1 MTVLQIV
8 KGLIGEEDVSW
19 GDSDTTFTR
28 QIHTGGTTTIHYIDS
43 KSIPANT
50 LGGYIDTYLHTQH
63 TDTGTTSTTFIINS
77 SAAEYVVLSST
88 GQTAAITFTFPTSGS
103 QALVGADDLSSTAA
117 GEGASTIGIEDS
129 AGNFTATD
137 VETALAE
144 LAVSVAGQT
153 EFRGYK
159 RGFKLGYST
168 TTAITIA
175 AGMWDH
181 RGTTNQN
188 VYTASQLTFT
198 LGSAG
203 SNSGSTNLG
212 ASQLHYIY
220 IDDSAVV
227 TAGTALLTAT
237 EFLNSTTAP
246 AWSNAKCGWYN
257 GNDRCVGAIR
267 TDGSSHIVEFF
278 VRSNN
283 FYAYTPAGALTAY
296 SSAAA
301 PVAWTDLDLSGS
313 IPIFC
318 TGVTLSIYS
327 AASTRFYFRI
337 KDASVMSSA
346 ISTYAADTYDA
357 VTVYTNASQVVEW
370 SASAGSVT
378 VLYVFGYYIDEL

>member
-19 GDSDTTFTR
+19 GDSDTTFSR
-28 QIHTGGTTTIHYIDS
+28 QTHTGGSTTIHYIDS

-50 LGGYIDTYLHTQH
+50 LGGVIDTHLHTQN
-63 TDTGTTSTTFIINS
+63 TDTGTTATTFVINSGGNSATLSSAGLAGDRTYTFPLTAQALAGASNLASTSASYGASMVGIQDSTGNFSSTT
-77 SAAEYVVLSST
+77 V
-88 GQTAAITFTFPTSGS
+88 
-103 QALVGADDLSSTAA
+103 
-117 GEGASTIGIEDS
+117 EGALG
-129 AGNFTATD
+129 
-137 VETALAE
+137 E

-159 RGFKLGYST
+159 RGFKLGYSS
-168 TTAITIA
+168 TTAVTISG
-175 AGMWDH
+175 GMWDH

-212 ASQLHYIY
+212 ASELHYIY

-227 TAGTALLTAT
+227 TAGTALLTAS

-246 AWSNAKCGWYN
+246 AWSNTKCGWYS
-257 GNDRCVGAIR
+257 GNDRCVGAIL
-267 TDGSSHIVEFF
+267 TTAASAIVEFF

-283 FYAYTPAGALTAY
+283 FYAYTAATAIVAF

-301 PVAWTDLDLSGS
+301 PTSYTNLDLSGVMPVFS
-313 IPIFC
+313 TCAHLDLNPATADHYLFGINGGHNAV
-318 TGVTLSIYS
+318 TTLSIS
-327 AASTRFYFRI
+327 GANVWSSTDVY
-337 KDASVMSSA
+337 
-346 ISTYAADTYDA
+346 TDTAQILEWDSMNGV
-357 VTVYTNASQVVEW
+357 VTVILLR
-370 SASAGSVT
+370 G
-378 VLYVFGYYIDEL
+378 FYIDEL